1 MEHKRN
7 HPIVRLASVF
17 AAVGLIGWAAWN
29 FQAVLDFIRLY
40 GYQAPPAIV
49 KLADDT
55 TMVPSARNIF
65 YVNHPTLADRSSF
78 GRYCSNHGEQ
88 TIVLGCYH
96 GIDRG
101 IYLFDVTDERLHG
114 IEEVTAAHEMLH
126 AAYDRLGRSEKKRI
140 NEQLQQ
146 FYETKVQDPRLK
158 ETIAAYNKSEPKDVV
173 NEMHSI
179 LATEVAEL
187 TPELEAYYR
196 RYFNDRM
203 KVVAFA
209 SRYQQEFT
217 ARRER
222 VDQYDARLAG
232 LRATMDANRTALN
245 RQESEIQALRDRL
258 DQLRA
263 SGNIQEYNAA
273 VPVFNNQ
280 VSRYNQL
287 IATTRSQINEYNRLV
302 AERNVLALEV
312 KELAESINSQPAP
325 ISQ

>member
-7 HPIVRLASVF
+7 HSIVRLVSVF
-17 AAVGLIGWAAWN
+17 MAVGLLGWTVWN
-29 FQAVLDFIRLY
+29 FQSVVDYIRLH
-40 GYQAPPAIV
+40 GYQAPQEV
-49 KLADDT
+49 VELANDT
-55 TMVPSARNIF
+55 TMVPSARKIF

-78 GRYCSNHGEQ
+78 GRYCSNHGEE

-96 GIDRG
+96 GVDRG

-114 IEEVTAAHEMLH
+114 VEEVTAAHEMLH
-126 AAYDRLGRSEKKRI
+126 AAYDRLGRAEKKRI

-158 ETIAAYNKSEPKDVV
+158 DTIAAYRQSEPKDVV

-179 LATEVAEL
+179 LATEVTEL

-196 RYFNDRM
+196 RYFQDRQ
-203 KVVAFA
+203 KIVAFA
-209 SRYQQEFT
+209 SRYQHEFT

-222 VDQYDARLAG
+222 VDQYDARLAS
-232 LRATMDANRTALN
+232 LRATMDANRAALN
-245 RQESEIQALRDRL
+245 QQEAGINAAKNRL

-263 SGNIQEYNAA
+263 SGTIQEYNAA
-273 VPVFNNQ
+273 VPVFNAQ
-280 VSRYNQL
+280 VTRYNQL
-287 IATTRSQINEYNRLV
+287 IVTTRNQIDEYNRLV
-302 AERNVLALEV
+302 AERNTLALEV